1 MVSFLP
7 FFAAQP
13 SNHNSV
19 HGLENL
25 QVEIKK
31 YKNAILLGWS
41 WISVSTPPKG
51 VFCLLSSIGTS
62 LIFIPQEG
70 TGVCSL
76 GGGIDVDTETDFKAH
91 VEFLTAPALNISLR

>member
-31 YKNAILLGWS
+31 YKNAVLLGWS

-51 VFCLLSSIGTS
+51 VFCLLISTS